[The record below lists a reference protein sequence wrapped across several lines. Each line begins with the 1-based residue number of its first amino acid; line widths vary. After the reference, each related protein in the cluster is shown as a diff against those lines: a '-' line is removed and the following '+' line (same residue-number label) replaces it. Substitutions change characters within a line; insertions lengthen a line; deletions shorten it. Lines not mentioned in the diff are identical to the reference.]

1 MTTSDEA
8 DDGVMNNN
16 LTFEIMVTEHL
27 NGRHHMPAAH
37 RRTRRLTTPTLR
49 RQ

>member
-1 MTTSDEA
+1 
-8 DDGVMNNN
+8 MNNN

-37 RRTRRLTTPTLR
+37 RRTRRLTMPTLR